1 MDFYRIESCRGE
13 EGRPEG
19 EAPFWNQNVVVHMQF
34 PNGIVCLR
42 YATAQYNFDTNKI
55 LWYLKYFS

>member
-19 EAPFWNQNVVVHMQF
+19 EAPFWNLNAAEQQSGLQPIPGCCHLSSLQV
-34 PNGIVCLR
+34 GR
-42 YATAQYNFDTNKI
+42 GR
-55 LWYLKYFS
+55 